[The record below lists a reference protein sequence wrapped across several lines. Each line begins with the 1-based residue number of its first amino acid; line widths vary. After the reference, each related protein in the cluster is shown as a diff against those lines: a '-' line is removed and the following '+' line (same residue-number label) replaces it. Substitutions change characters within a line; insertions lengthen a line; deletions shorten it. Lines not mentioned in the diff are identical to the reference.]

1 MKCND
6 AYLKAYLE
14 RKVPVSVLEENALA
28 LEGKTEQEQDEMRE
42 RWAKEIVL
50 KYPKR

>member
-1 MKCND
+1 MKCNN
-6 AYLKAYLE
+6 AYLKACLE
-14 RKVPVSVLEENALA
+14 RKVPISVLEENANA

-42 RWAKEIVL
+42 KWALDIQK